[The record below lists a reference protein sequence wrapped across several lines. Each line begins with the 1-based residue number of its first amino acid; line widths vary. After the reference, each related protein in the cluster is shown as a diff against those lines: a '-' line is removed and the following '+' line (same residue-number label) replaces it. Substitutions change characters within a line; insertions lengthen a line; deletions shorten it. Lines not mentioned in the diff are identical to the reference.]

1 MKRKYVQAML
11 AGMTAV
17 VSLTASAG
25 SVYASAVN
33 KEQTVYVNAD
43 ESGNTQ
49 DIIVSNWLKNSQGD
63 HSLLDK
69 SDLSDIENVKGE
81 ETFTQSGDG
90 TITWEAGGKDIYYQ
104 GKTSD
109 ELPVSVRMTYYL
121 NGNKI
126 QPSQLAGKSGEV
138 KIRIDYENHSQQ
150 TRVVNGKQESIST
163 PFMMTTG
170 MILPVETFS
179 NVQVSNGKVISDG
192 KNNIVIGIGFPGL
205 SDSLKI
211 SDIKGMEDKEIPDY
225 VEVTASVTDF
235 SLAMTATVATT
246 GTLSQLGLDGIDDL
260 DDLKESMDT
269 LSDSSKTLVK
279 GSKALQEGIQQLDAS
294 ADVFTAGLASADSGA
309 GQLKSGIDTLNA
321 KKGELTSGI
330 NQLANGINSL
340 ETGADTLQA
349 GVKDYTDAA
358 AEIGTGIGQVNSGA
372 VQLKGGIDTLNS
384 KKKELTDG
392 VSVLGAGGKQL
403 NSGAK
408 SLENGIGAYTAGAS
422 SINEGLQQLNGALQ
436 SQMGQVEQL
445 PQAVGSL
452 QAGCAQLSQ
461 GPGSFRMGHSR

>member
-49 DIIVSNWLKNSQGD
+49 DIIVSNWLRNTQGD

-90 TITWEAGGKDIYYQ
+90 TITWQAGGKDIYYR
-104 GKTSD
+104 GKTND

-170 MILPVETFS
+170 MILPVERFS

-192 KNNIVIGIGFPGL
+192 
-205 SDSLKI
+205 
-211 SDIKGMEDKEIPDY
+211 
-225 VEVTASVTDF
+225 
-235 SLAMTATVATT
+235 
-246 GTLSQLGLDGIDDL
+246 
-260 DDLKESMDT
+260 
-269 LSDSSKTLVK
+269 
-279 GSKALQEGIQQLDAS
+279 
-294 ADVFTAGLASADSGA
+294 
-309 GQLKSGIDTLNA
+309 
-321 KKGELTSGI
+321 
-330 NQLANGINSL
+330 
-340 ETGADTLQA
+340 
-349 GVKDYTDAA
+349 
-358 AEIGTGIGQVNSGA
+358 
-372 VQLKGGIDTLNS
+372 
-384 KKKELTDG
+384 
-392 VSVLGAGGKQL
+392 
-403 NSGAK
+403 
-408 SLENGIGAYTAGAS
+408 
-422 SINEGLQQLNGALQ
+422 
-436 SQMGQVEQL
+436 
-445 PQAVGSL
+445 
-452 QAGCAQLSQ
+452 
-461 GPGSFRMGHSR
+461 